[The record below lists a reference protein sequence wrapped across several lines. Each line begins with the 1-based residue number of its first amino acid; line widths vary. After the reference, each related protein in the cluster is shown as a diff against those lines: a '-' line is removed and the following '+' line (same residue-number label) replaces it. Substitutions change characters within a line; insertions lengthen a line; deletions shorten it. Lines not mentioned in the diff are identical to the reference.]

1 MATET
6 RARPEG
12 EAAEPKRRFK
22 FPTAFTVLFFV
33 LVLVWILTFIIKPGT
48 YSYVSC
54 DGGSPKP
61 IPGTFENFKS
71 SLSLQERLYDLWL
84 APVNGL
90 YGIRTPAEPISD
102 PGSKLLSKA
111 EAACGKADGKQVPAE
126 VVTPPGNTGP
136 YNSGDLAG
144 AVQVFFF
151 VLAIGAF
158 ITVTIKTGA
167 LDAGIGRVTDRFRK
181 RGLLL
186 IVILAVIFSLGGTTY
201 GMAEETLGFYA
212 IILPV
217 IIALGYD
224 RLVGV
229 GIIMVG
235 AGVGT
240 LASTVNPFATGVAS
254 DAAGVALGDGIGLRL
269 IMYVVMVIITLLY
282 VLWYARRVKADPAR
296 SMMPAL
302 EGDEA
307 LAAEPAGPPVPMTGR
322 QKVVLWI
329 FGLTFLLMIF
339 SVIPWGDFSASLE
352 GITLG
357 WYFPELGA
365 LFLVGAVL
373 IGLIGGLGEEGTV
386 TGIIS
391 GAGDFI
397 GAALI
402 IAVARGVTTIMNNA
416 SITDSVLHGLESVVS
431 GLPAGAFAVV
441 MYLVN
446 IPLAFLVPSSSGHAT
461 LAMPIMAPLGDFAG
475 VSRAMVVT
483 AYQSAS
489 GWMNLF
495 TPTSAIVMGGL
506 ALSRVRYDRYLRF
519 VAPLLGIL
527 LVLTCLFMLLGVA
540 VPALGGPVK

>member
-1 MATET
+1 MTT
-6 RARPEG
+6 DTQARPED
-12 EAAEPKRRFK
+12 ATAEPKRRFK
-22 FPTAFTVLFFV
+22 FPTAFTILFFV
-33 LVLVWILTFIIKPGT
+33 LVAVWILTFIIPPGT

-54 DGGSPKP
+54 DGGTAKP
-61 IPGTFENFKS
+61 IPGTYHSITVNRS
-71 SLSLQERLYDLWL
+71 IQERIYDLWIS
-84 APVNGL
+84 PVNGL
-90 YGIRTPAEPISD
+90 YGIRTPSEPVSD
-102 PGSKLLSKA
+102 PNPEILKKGEAVCGSEGA
-111 EAACGKADGKQVPAE
+111 EQVPAE
-126 VVTPPGNTGP
+126 IVTAPGDTGP

-144 AVQVFFF
+144 AAQVFFF

-186 IVILAVIFSLGGTTY
+186 IVILMVIFSVGGTTY

-217 IIALGYD
+217 IIGLGYD

-254 DAAGVALGDGIGLRL
+254 DAADVALGNGIGLRL
-269 IMYVVMVIITLLY
+269 IMYVVFTAIAVSY
-282 VLWYARRVKADPAR
+282 VLWYARRVRADPAR
-296 SMMPAL
+296 SMVPAA
-302 EGDEA
+302 EGDQA
-307 LAAEPAGPPVPMTGR
+307 LAAGPAGPAAPMTGR
-322 QKVVLWI
+322 QKTVLWI
-329 FGLTFLLMIF
+329 FGLTFGLMIF
-339 SVIPWGDFSASLE
+339 SVIPWGDFSSSLE
-352 GITLG
+352 RITLG
-357 WYFPELGA
+357 WYFPELAA

-373 IGLIGGLGEEGTV
+373 VGLVGGLGEEGTV

-402 IAVARGVTTIMNNA
+402 IAVARGVTVIMNNA
-416 SITDSVLHGLESVVS
+416 AITDTVLHALEGAVS
-431 GLPAGAFAVV
+431 GLSSGAFAVV

-446 IPLAFLVPSSSGHAT
+446 VPLAFLVPSSSGHAT

-506 ALSRVRYDRYLRF
+506 ALSRVRYDRYLKF

-527 LVLTCLFMLLGVA
+527 LVLTCLAMLLGVA
-540 VPALGGPVK
+540 VPGLGGTK